1 MKILALK
8 DLIRKDVPIY
18 YRRLY
23 TGVASLEL
31 RNNSGDYR
39 IDFAIEQKPTGQKAI
54 TISFLDTVD
63 YPLIPLTAKLKEHI
77 LALDQDGGLP
87 E

>member
-8 DLIRKDVPIY
+8 DLVRKDVPIY

-23 TGVASLEL
+23 TGIAAIEL
-31 RNNSGDYR
+31 NINTAECR

-54 TISFLDTVD
+54 SISFLDTID
-63 YPLIPLTAKLKEHI
+63 YPLIPLTRELKDFI
-77 LALDQDGGLP
+77 NTLDSNGGLP
-87 E
+87 D